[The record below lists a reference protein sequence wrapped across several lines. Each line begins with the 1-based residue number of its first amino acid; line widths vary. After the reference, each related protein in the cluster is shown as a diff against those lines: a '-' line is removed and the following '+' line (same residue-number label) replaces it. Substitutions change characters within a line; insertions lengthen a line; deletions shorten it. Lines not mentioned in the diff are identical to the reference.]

1 MQLHCL
7 GTTGYHPS
15 PSRHT
20 ACYYLPDASIVLDA
34 GTAVFRLIQQ
44 LRLHPRRSIDI
55 LLSHAHLD
63 HTVGLTF
70 LIDAIAVTQ
79 LEEVRI
85 HGEQEKLDAIREHLY
100 NNLMF
105 PVPPAFEFIPLES
118 NCGSRIIG
126 PANVE
131 WFPVEHPGGAVGYI
145 LHLDDE
151 SDGGKRKKLSYVTDT
166 VSRVD
171 NEYLHRIHQSDL
183 LLHECYF
190 EDKLEELAIK
200 TGHSWL
206 SAVTEIVRQA
216 ECKQTLLIHINPLAE
231 ILGDELDLSDTHR
244 NELRMSV
251 AVDEQVV
258 TF

>member
-20 ACYYLPDASIVLDA
+20 ACYYLPEASIVLDA
-34 GTAVFRLIQQ
+34 GTAVFRLIQH
-44 LRLHPRRSIDI
+44 LRREPKKSLDI

-70 LIDAIAVTQ
+70 LIDAMAVTD

-85 HGEQEKLDAIREHLY
+85 HGEREKIDAVRTHLY
-100 NNLMF
+100 HHLLF
-105 PVPPAFEFIPLES
+105 PVPPEFQFLPFDSSSGTRQI
-118 NCGSRIIG
+118 GDTRI
-126 PANVE
+126 E
-131 WFPVEHPGGAVGYI
+131 WFPVEHPGGAVGYV
-145 LHLDDE
+145 LDLPED
-151 SDGGKRKKLSYVTDT
+151 SSGTRKKLSYVTDT
-166 VSRVD
+166 VSRVE
-171 NEYLHRIHQSDL
+171 NNYLDLIRGSDL

-190 EDKLEELAIK
+190 ADRLEALAIK

-206 SAVTEIVRQA
+206 GAVTEIVRKA
-216 ECKQTLLIHINPLAE
+216 DCGQTLLIHINPLSE
-231 ILGDELDLSDTHR
+231 ILGEEVDLPSECRET
-244 NELRMSV
+244 LRMSV

-258 TF
+258 EF